1 MFTSTRSLLDQEL
14 SRIRDHIVRLASMV
28 DAALAGAMEAL
39 VQRNVTQAH
48 AIITQDRA
56 INILRYE
63 IEEECLR
70 ILATQQPAARDLRAI
85 VAATHIAIELE
96 RMADHAAG
104 IARLV
109 ELMEGEPGISSLH
122 QLPKMAKR
130 AHQMISE
137 SMDAYINHSLAMAH
151 KLIKHDDKLDKH
163 NRNLFHETIE
173 DMRDDAYVRRAT
185 YLLWVGHN
193 LERIGDR
200 ATNIAE
206 RVIFMVTGQFTEIHQ
221 LPEDSPLEAEE
232 PAGDTAS

>member
-1 MFTSTRSLLDQEL
+1 MTVQTRSILDHEL
-14 SRIRDHIVRLASMV
+14 SSIRDQIVRLASMV
-28 DAALAGAMEAL
+28 DTALAQAMDAL
-39 VQRNVTQAH
+39 VGRDVLLAQ
-48 AIITQDRA
+48 AIISQDRA
-56 INILRYE
+56 INVLRYD

-109 ELMEGEPGISSLH
+109 ELMEGEPGIDSLH
-122 QLPKMAKR
+122 QLPKMSKR
-130 AHQMISE
+130 ARQMLGE
-137 SMDAYINHSLAMAH
+137 SMEAYINLSIELAN

-163 NRNLFHETIE
+163 NRRLFRETIE
-173 DMRDDAYVRRAT
+173 EMRNDEYVRRAT

-206 RVIFMVTGQFTEIHQ
+206 RVIFMVTGQFTEIHNQ
-221 LPEDSPLEAEE
+221 
-232 PAGDTAS
+232 

>member
-1 MFTSTRSLLDQEL
+1 MTISTRSLLDQEL
-14 SRIRDHIVRLASMV
+14 STIRDHIVHLASMV
-28 DAALAGAMEAL
+28 DAAVDGAMEAL
-39 VQRNVTQAH
+39 IQRSVAQAH
-48 AIITQDRA
+48 AIVTQDRA
-56 INILRYE
+56 INILRYD

-109 ELMEGEPGISSLH
+109 ELMEGEPDMESLH

-130 AHQMISE
+130 ARQMIAE
-137 SMDAYINHSLAMAH
+137 SMDAYINRNIVMAQ

-163 NRNLFHETIE
+163 NRHLFRETIE
-173 DMRDDAYVRRAT
+173 EMRKDTYVRRAT

-206 RVIFMVTGQFTEIHQ
+206 RVIFMVTGQFTEIHE
-221 LPEDSPLEAEE
+221 LPEASPME
-232 PAGDTAS
+232 PDDATADDV